1 MWILLAVSSS
11 IFLGIYDI
19 FRKKSLEN
27 NAVLPVLFISTLTGA
42 LIFLPFILLSSFAK
56 PYFADNFFFVP
67 YSGYDVQKFIF
78 LKAMLVVSSWICT
91 FFAFKHLPL
100 TIGSPIRSTAP
111 LWTLIGALTF
121 FGETLSTLQWIGLII
136 SLVFFFAFSIAG
148 KNDGF
153 SFGKNKWIWFMIVG
167 TLLGATSGLYD
178 KYLIKRFD
186 KMEVQAWYS
195 LYQVVVMAP
204 IIYFLWY
211 PRRKS
216 STPFQWKNNIPMIA
230 VCLVIA
236 DFAYFYALS
245 LPGALISVISIVR
258 RANVIISFTAGVL
271 IFKERKNIK
280 TKAFLL
286 VGILTGVVIMYW
298 GS

>member
-1 MWILLAVSSS
+1 VWVLLAVCSS
-11 IFLGIYDI
+11 ICLGIYDI

-27 NAVLPVLFISTLTGA
+27 NAVLPVLFISTITGA
-42 LIFLPFILLSSFAK
+42 LLFLPFILLSTFDK
-56 PYFADNFFFVP
+56 GFDGNFFFVSF
-67 YSGYDVQKFIF
+67 SGYEVQKFIF
-78 LKAMLVVSSWICT
+78 LKSMLVVSSWICT

-111 LWTLIGALTF
+111 LWTLLGALTI
-121 FGETLSTLQWIGLII
+121 FGETLSTLQWVGLIV
-136 SLVFFFAFSIAG
+136 SLVFFFAFSFAG
-148 KNDGF
+148 KGEGF
-153 SFGKNKWIWFMIVG
+153 SFRNNKWIWFMIAG
-167 TLLGATSGLYD
+167 TLLGASSGLYD

-204 IIYFLWY
+204 IIFFLWY

-216 STPFQWKNNIPMIA
+216 TTPFTWSWTIPFIA
-230 VCLVIA
+230 VFLVVA

-245 LPGALISVISIVR
+245 IPGALISVISIVR
-258 RANVIISFTAGVL
+258 RANVVISFTAGVFL
-271 IFKERKNIK
+271 FKEKNIK
-280 TKAFLL
+280 TKAILL
-286 VGILTGVVIMYW
+286 VGIMAGVVIMYW

>member
-1 MWILLAVSSS
+1 MWILLAVCSSF
-11 IFLGIYDI
+11 FLGIYDV

-42 LIFLPFILLSSFAK
+42 LIFLPFIVLSTFYK
-56 PYFADNFFFVP
+56 GFEGTFFFVP
-67 YSGYDVQKFIF
+67 FSGYEVQKFIF
-78 LKAMLVVSSWICT
+78 LKSMLVVSSWICT

-100 TIGSPIRSTAP
+100 TIASPIRSTAP
-111 LWTLIGALTF
+111 LWTLLGALTF
-121 FGETLSTLQWIGLII
+121 FGETLSNLQWIGLIV
-136 SLVFFFAFSIAG
+136 SLIFFFAFSFAG
-148 KNDGF
+148 KGEGF
-153 SFGKNKWIWFMIVG
+153 SFRSNKWIWFLILG
-167 TLLGATSGLYD
+167 TLLGASSGLYD

-195 LYQVVVMAP
+195 IYQVVVMAP
-204 IIYFLWY
+204 IIFFLWY
-211 PRRKS
+211 PRRKTT
-216 STPFQWKNNIPMIA
+216 TPFQWKNNIPMIA

-258 RANVIISFTAGVL
+258 RANVVISFTAGVFL
-271 IFKERKNIK
+271 FKEKNSR
-280 TKAFLL
+280 TKAILL
-286 VGILTGVVIMYW
+286 VGILAGVVIMYW